1 MLASQPACENPSFAE
16 TPQRTRAA
24 RDEATRVL
32 PNAYR
37 LHVERY
43 LRRRMAA
50 SPDVEDLAQ
59 EICLRYL
66 AAPRNPENPLGYLL
80 GVTRNSLADYY
91 NQKAR
96 ERKLFTEMPE
106 DSALVPESCVTED
119 ASRSI
124 DIARQVERLLAKLP
138 CSQRLVL
145 IEHERYG
152 YSYHEVA
159 ERLGYTVQTV
169 EKYLVLAKATLR
181 ALAGSKRL
189 KV

>member
-1 MLASQPACENPSFAE
+1 MLASQPACENPGFAE
-16 TPQRTRAA
+16 TPQRVRPSRDAATRA
-24 RDEATRVL
+24 L

-37 LHVERY
+37 LQVERY

-66 AAPRNPENPLGYLL
+66 AAPCNPENPLGYLR
-80 GVTRNSLADYY
+80 GVMKNSLADYY
-91 NQKAR
+91 HQKAR
-96 ERKLFTEMPE
+96 ERRLFVEMPE

-124 DIARQVERLLAKLP
+124 DTARQVESLLAKLP

-152 YSYHEVA
+152 YSYQEVA

-169 EKYLVLAKATLR
+169 EKYLVIAKATLR
-181 ALAGSKRL
+181 ALARSKRAAT
-189 KV
+189 